1 MSETMFR
8 KPSTPR
14 AFDFFDGLRARKQA
28 KEHLQFQST
37 ILENVSESV
46 IVTDLQ
52 GHVIYWNNG
61 ATTLF
66 GYSAQDMLGNPLA
79 ILYPETEAHQLQP
92 DLEHIRGGTD
102 YSGEWK
108 GQRKDG
114 TVVWIDAKT
123 TVLRNTK
130 GQAIGFIGVAKDIT
144 ERKQAEQA
152 ALLLASIVES
162 SDDAIIGK
170 TREGIITSWNRA
182 AERMYGYSAAEAV
195 GQPITLLFP
204 PDRHD
209 EFASIMERITRGEQ
223 IDHFETTRVSKD
235 GTILLVSVTVSPIH
249 DSEGQIIGASA
260 IARDIR
266 GQKRLEAEVRE
277 AKQQLE
283 VIFKNIADGITV
295 QDTRGTVIYVN
306 DAGAKLSGFAS
317 AQDMLAFDVKTLRTH
332 ILERFAL
339 TDEFGQP
346 LSFTDLPATKVLQGQ
361 SYAETL
367 VHYRDTQTDRSWWS
381 VLKASP
387 IVDKHGQVHL
397 VVNIFSDVTSRMK
410 LEQRKDEFM
419 SMASHELK
427 TPITSLKGYTQLLKM
442 RLEKQSL
449 PESLAMLDRMDKQL
463 TRLTHLVIDFMDV
476 SKIQAGQLAYVKEPI
491 DIDALLH
498 DIADTMQHISA
509 THTITIHGAAHTPI
523 VGDSDRLGQVFTNL
537 LSNAIK
543 YSPQATNV
551 DISIVAT
558 LDTVTVSIRDYG
570 IGIPP
575 EQQQKIF
582 ERFYRVSDVHDK
594 TFSGSGLGLYICSEI
609 VKRHGGR
616 LWVESARGEGST
628 FFVALPITG

>member
-1 MSETMFR
+1 MSKTTLKKHFAEGFSTFFQDIFAH
-8 KPSTPR
+8 KP
-14 AFDFFDGLRARKQA
+14 AD
-28 KEHLQFQST
+28 EHLQFQST

-46 IVTDLQ
+46 IVTDPQ
-52 GHVIYWNNG
+52 GHVIYWNQE
-61 ATTLF
+61 ATALF
-66 GYSAQDMLGNPLA
+66 GYSAQEMLGNTLV

-92 DLEHIRGGTD
+92 DLEHIREGTD

-123 TVLRNTK
+123 TLLRNTK

-144 ERKQAEQA
+144 ERKQAVQA
-152 ALLLASIVES
+152 SLLLASIVES

-182 AERMYGYSAAEAV
+182 AERMYGYSTAEAV

-223 IDHFETTRVSKD
+223 IDHYETTRVSKN

-260 IARDIR
+260 IARDIS

-295 QDTRGTVIYVN
+295 QDKRGTVIYVN

-332 ILERFAL
+332 ILEQFAL

-346 LSFTDLPATKVLQGQ
+346 LSFTDLPALKVLQGQ

-367 VHYRDTQTDRSWWS
+367 VHYRDTHTGRSWWS

-387 IVDKHGQVHL
+387 IVDEQGQVQL
-397 VVNIFSDVTSRMK
+397 AVNIFSDVTARME

-427 TPITSLKGYTQLLKM
+427 TPLTSLQGYTQLLKR
-442 RLEKQSL
+442 RLDKQGVPELVEWLNKMEKQI
-449 PESLAMLDRMDKQL
+449 
-463 TRLTHLVIDFMDV
+463 TRLTHLITDLLDV
-476 SKIQAGQLAYVKEPI
+476 SKIQAGQLAYDKEPI

-498 DIADTMQHISA
+498 DIADTMQPLSPTHIL
-509 THTITIHGAAHTPI
+509 AH
-523 VGDSDRLGQVFTNL
+523 
-537 LSNAIK
+537 
-543 YSPQATNV
+543 
-551 DISIVAT
+551 
-558 LDTVTVSIRDYG
+558 
-570 IGIPP
+570 
-575 EQQQKIF
+575 
-582 ERFYRVSDVHDK
+582 VH
-594 TFSGSGLGLYICSEI
+594 FWG
-609 VKRHGGR
+609 
-616 LWVESARGEGST
+616 
-628 FFVALPITG
+628 